1 MTLLKKILIALGGLS
16 FVLQLSLP
24 LHAEEITALDNIVA
38 IVNNDVITQ
47 LELKEQFRDI
57 VITLKSKNTR
67 LPPADILGKQVL
79 DKMILERIQLD
90 LASRTGIK
98 VDDTTLNRAVTR
110 IAAQNNMSISEFRAA
125 LTEQGVEYRKFRDE
139 IKKQIILKRLIQRN
153 VVNKITISEQEIDNF
168 LFNVEKQGGLEQS
181 YNLAHILIE
190 TPEDATPE
198 QIKVSK
204 RKAEKLVQEIRAGRD
219 FSAAAVAM
227 SSGQNALEGG
237 DLGWRKSGEIPS
249 LFTETTRTLSIGE
262 ISEPIRSP
270 SGFHIIKLLD
280 AKGGEQHIVTQT
292 NARHILIKPDIVSSN
307 EQVTIRLNKIR
318 KRIINGEDFATMAKA
333 YSEDKA
339 SAARGGDLGWFKSG
353 TMVPAFEKAADELQP
368 GDLSE
373 IVQTEFGFHII
384 EVLGR
389 RNHDDS
395 DEMIRAKA
403 RELLTQRKIAE
414 ETENFYRRIRDEAYV
429 EIRLDNK

>member
-1 MTLLKKILIALGGLS
+1 MTLLKQISIALGGLT
-16 FVLQLSLP
+16 FILQLSLP
-24 LHAEEITALDNIVA
+24 LQAEEIITLDSVVA
-38 IVNNDVITQ
+38 IVNNDVVTQ
-47 LELKEQFRDI
+47 LELKEQFRQI
-57 VITLKSKNTR
+57 VMVLKSKNTQ

-125 LTEQGVEYRKFRDE
+125 LTEQGVDYRTFRDE
-139 IKKQIILKRLIQRN
+139 IKKQIILKRLLQRN
-153 VVNKITISEQEIDNF
+153 VVNNITISEQEIDNF
-168 LFNVEKQGGLEQS
+168 LFNVEAQGGLEQS
-181 YNLAHILIE
+181 YHLAHILIE
-190 TPEDATPE
+190 TPVDATPK
-198 QIKVSK
+198 QIKVSR
-204 RKAEKLVQEIRAGRD
+204 RKAEELVRELRAGRD

-249 LFTETTRTLSIGE
+249 LFAQTTRTLSKGE

-270 SGFHIIKLLD
+270 SGFHIIQLID
-280 AKGGEQHIVTQT
+280 SQGGEQYIVTQT
-292 NARHILIKPDIVSSN
+292 NARHILIKPDIIN
-307 EQVTIRLNKIR
+307 NDEQVKIRLNRIR
-318 KRIINGEDFATMAKA
+318 QQIINGEAFSTMAKA
-333 YSEDKA
+333 HSEDKA
-339 SAARGGDLGWFKSG
+339 SATRGGDLGWFKPG
-353 TMVPAFEKAADELQP
+353 TMVPAFEKAANELQP
-368 GDLSE
+368 GEISE

-389 RNHDDS
+389 RSHDDS
-395 DEMIRAKA
+395 DEMIRNKA

-429 EIRLDNK
+429 EIRLDNQ